1 MASRPSWKGAL
12 KLSLIA
18 IPIRA
23 YAATR
28 PHADVAFR
36 QFHRVCRTPIQLKKW
51 CPHCEVDVAPD
62 DIVKGHETSKGRY
75 VFVED
80 EDIATLRPAST
91 ETLDI
96 TTVIDA
102 SVIDPRYVERTYYLA
117 PDSKAAASPFAVIH
131 KALGDKAAIG
141 RFAVHGREYL
151 AAIVAEDDGLAMYTL
166 RTAGE
171 VVARDAIPELTEREP
186 AARAEEVRLARR
198 VIESLASDADL
209 TMFKDNYETALRE
222 MLERKGRGE
231 TIATDG
237 GAKKTRGRGDVVNLM
252 DALRRSL
259 DAARADHAPT
269 RRPRATRSRRARVVA
284 HPSSRKA
291 RRAS

>member
-18 IPIRA
+18 IPVRA

-36 QFHRVCRTPIQLKKW
+36 QFHRVCHTPVQLKKW
-51 CPHCEVDVAPD
+51 CPRCDVEVGPD
-62 DIVKGHETSKGRY
+62 DIVKGHEASKGRY

-80 EDIATLRPAST
+80 EDIAALRPAST

-102 SVIDPRYVERTYYLA
+102 SAIDPRYVERAYYLA
-117 PDSKAAASPFAVIH
+117 PGSKAAASPFAVIR
-131 KALGDKAAIG
+131 KALDDKAAIG

-151 AAIVAEDDGLAMYTL
+151 AAVVAEDDGLAMYTL

-171 VVARDAIPELTEREP
+171 VVARDAIPELHERQP
-186 AARAEEVRLARR
+186 ATKAEEVRLARR
-198 VIESLASDADL
+198 VIESLASEADL

-222 MLERKGRGE
+222 MLERKGGGA
-231 TIATDG
+231 TIAAEG
-237 GAKKTRGRGDVVNLM
+237 GAKTRGRGEVVNLM

-259 DAARADHAPT
+259 DAARAGQAPS
-269 RRPRATRSRRARVVA
+269 RRPRPTRSRRARVVA
-284 HPSSRKA
+284 HPSSRKT

>member
-18 IPIRA
+18 IPVRA

-36 QFHRVCRTPIQLKKW
+36 QFHRVCHTPIQLKKW
-51 CPHCEVDVAPD
+51 CPHCEVEVGPD

-80 EDIATLRPAST
+80 EDIAKLRPAST
-91 ETLDI
+91 ETLDV

-102 SVIDPRYVERTYYLA
+102 SAIDPRYVERAYYLA
-117 PDSKAAASPFAVIH
+117 PDSKAAASPFAVIR
-131 KALGDKAAIG
+131 KALDDKAAIG

-151 AAIVAEDDGLAMYTL
+151 AAVVAEDDGLAMYTL

-171 VVARDAIPELTEREP
+171 VVARDAIPELSERQP
-186 AARAEEVRLARR
+186 AAKAEEVRLARR

-231 TIATDG
+231 TIAAEG
-237 GAKKTRGRGDVVNLM
+237 GAKPRGRGEVVNLM

-259 DAARADHAPT
+259 DAARASQPPA
-269 RRPRATRSRRARVVA
+269 RRPRSTRSRRARVVA
-284 HPSSRKA
+284 HPSSRKT

>member
-12 KLSLIA
+12 KLSLIT
-18 IPIRA
+18 IPVRA

-28 PHADVAFR
+28 PHADVTFR
-36 QFHRVCRTPIQLKKW
+36 QFHRVCHTPIQLKKW
-51 CPHCEVDVAPD
+51 CPHCEVEVGPD
-62 DIVKGHETSKGRY
+62 DIIKGHETSKGRY

-80 EDIATLRPAST
+80 EDVARLRPEST

-102 SVIDPRYVERTYYLA
+102 SAIDPRYVERTYYLA
-117 PDSKAAASPFAVIH
+117 PEARAAASPFTVIR

-171 VVARDAIPELTEREP
+171 VIARDSIPELNEREP
-186 AARAEEVRLARR
+186 AAKAEEVRLARR

-209 TMFKDNYETALRE
+209 TMFKDNYETALRD

-231 TIATDG
+231 AIAAEG
-237 GAKKTRGRGDVVNLM
+237 GAKPRGGGEVVNLM

-259 DAARADHAPT
+259 DAARADHAPA
-269 RRPRATRSRRARVVA
+269 RRSRTARPRRARVVA
-284 HPSSRKA
+284 HPSSRKT